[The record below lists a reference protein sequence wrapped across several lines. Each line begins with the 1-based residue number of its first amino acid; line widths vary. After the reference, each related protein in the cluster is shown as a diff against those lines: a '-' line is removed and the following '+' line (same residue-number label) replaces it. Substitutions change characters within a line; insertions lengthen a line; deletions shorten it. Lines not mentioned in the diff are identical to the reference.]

1 MLIKSHFDLDVF
13 QVAFKMSQEIFLL
26 SKKFPKEESYSLTDQ
41 IRRSSRSVCAN
52 TAEAFR
58 KRIYPKSFISKLN
71 DAEAESAETQVWL
84 NFAKDCNYLNSE
96 KAIEIINKYENI
108 IGKLVSM
115 QNQSERWNP
124 LKQKFETYS

>member
-13 QVAFKMSQEIFLL
+13 QVAFRMSQEIFLL
-26 SKKFPKEESYSLTDQ
+26 SKKFPKEESYSLTNQ

-58 KRIYPKSFISKLN
+58 KRIQPKSFVSKLN
-71 DAEAESAETQVWL
+71 DAEAEAAETQVWL
-84 NFAKDCNYLNSE
+84 NFAKDCDYLNSE
-96 KAIEIINKYENI
+96 KAIEINNKYENI

-115 QNQSERWNP
+115 QNQSGRWNP
-124 LKQKFETYS
+124 VK